1 MGTNGLYPCAQKQRF
16 LVVLER
22 GGHHR
27 YRSDQLNMGSK
38 DLGLVTFYSNRLYY
52 AASRLRFSLRS
63 N

>member
-1 MGTNGLYPCAQKQRF
+1 MTPCI
-16 LVVLER
+16 
-22 GGHHR
+22 
-27 YRSDQLNMGSK
+27 RSDPYIITIDLRACSLQLNRFRDKDNMGSK

>member
-1 MGTNGLYPCAQKQRF
+1 MSDFKIQFEVFEGPMDLLLF
-16 LVVLER
+16 LVKKQEVDIQ
-22 GGHHR
+22 
-27 YRSDQLNMGSK
+27 SKNMGSK